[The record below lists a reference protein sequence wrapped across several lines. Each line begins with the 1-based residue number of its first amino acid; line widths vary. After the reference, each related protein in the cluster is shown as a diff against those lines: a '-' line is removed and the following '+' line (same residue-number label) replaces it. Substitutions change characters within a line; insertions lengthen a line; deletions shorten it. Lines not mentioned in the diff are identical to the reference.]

1 MKNNKRGSA
10 LIISIFITMIIT
22 IIGIF
27 LLDKIMPLAK
37 NVKWIENSNVAYYN
51 ANSWVEKA
59 LFDMSS
65 SDPSIQTTWTGG
77 TAISWYNFVTKAK
90 VDKIPQDTEWNS
102 EYDKNYNKIWIWDP
116 VQLVIN
122 SSSPIDWSG
131 VKFNFKIPDLNWN
144 WISDE
149 ALSWGLSW
157 TWIINWILSGSGK
170 SAFASGE
177 LNMIKWSEIP
187 ITDWNISGKNWVDL
201 NWSWATFSQFYSN
214 SIYWLW
220 NCNTTEKCTLK
231 LSLINP
237 LSLSNWQIAPYLEY
251 KIIFSAWT
259 LIPNQYTKIVSDGN
273 SFWFKRTIKR
283 NVEQVTSNEAMDFTV
298 FQ

>member
-59 LFDMSS
+59 LFDMNS
-65 SDPSIQTTWTGG
+65 SDPSLEPSWTGW
-77 TAISWYNFVTKAK
+77 TTISWYNFSTLANVSS
-90 VDKIPQDTEWNS
+90 IPQLLEWNS
-102 EYDKNYNKIWIWDP
+102 EYDKNFNKIWIWDP
-116 VQLVIN
+116 IQLVIN
-122 SSSPIDWSG
+122 SNTISWNNVI
-131 VKFNFKIPDLNWN
+131 FNFKVPDLNWN
-144 WISDE
+144 WSNDE
-149 ALSWGLSW
+149 ILSSNMAW

-170 SAFASGE
+170 SAFASWE

-187 ITDWNISGKNWVDL
+187 TTTWNINGKNWVDL
-201 NWSWATFSQFYSN
+201 NWSGGTFASFYSQF
-214 SIYWLW
+214 
-220 NCNTTEKCTLK
+220 NCIATEKCTLK

-251 KIIFSAWT
+251 KIDSINPK
-259 LIPNQYTKIVSDGN
+259 IPNQYAKIISDWN

-283 NVEQVTSNEAMDFTV
+283 NVQQVTSNEAMDFTV

>member
-51 ANSWVEKA
+51 ANSWVEEA
-59 LFDMSS
+59 LFNMNS
-65 SDPSIQTTWTGG
+65 SDPSLEPSWIWG
-77 TAISWYNFVTKAK
+77 TAISWYSYQTKAK
-90 VDKIPQDTEWNS
+90 VGSIPEPNEWNS
-102 EYDKNYNKIWIWDP
+102 EYDKNFNKIWIWDP

-122 SSSPIDWSG
+122 SSSPIDWSN
-131 VKFNFKIPDLNWN
+131 VKFSFKLPNLWNNPELAPSLNWT
-144 WISDE
+144 
-149 ALSWGLSW
+149 G
-157 TWIINWILSGSGK
+157 IINWILSGNGK
-170 SAFASGE
+170 SVFASGE
-177 LNMIKWSEIP
+177 VNMIKWSEIP
-187 ITDWNISGKNWVDL
+187 TNAPDHWNISSKNWVDL
-201 NWSWATFSQFYSN
+201 NWSGWIFSSFYN
-214 SIYWLW
+214 QYWCSIT
-220 NCNTTEKCTLK
+220 NKCTLK

-251 KIIFSAWT
+251 KITFSSWT
-259 LIPNQYTKIVSDGN
+259 LIPNQYAKIISDWN